1 MRVGLSVDGCNLYYR
16 ARALCGRST
25 PGWRWLDVRA
35 LGRRLVVR
43 SKWTEASVERVVHC
57 TARVSGT
64 EGQTGQHDQDTYLR
78 ALREHG
84 SADVIAMGTSVSR
97 VATAPL
103 AVADHRNRPVL
114 STSAWP
120 VQVRDADG
128 VDVPGATFM
137 VSVARREE
145 KGSDVDVAS
154 HMLIDVLE
162 RRVDAV
168 VVISNDSDLAF
179 PVDFARTRVPVGL
192 VDPTPGYTAGKLCGD
207 TDDGAGGHWWSSL
220 HQADLLSTQLPAV
233 VGRLRRPEGW

>member
-1 MRVGLSVDGCNLYYR
+1 
-16 ARALCGRST
+16 
-25 PGWRWLDVRA
+25 
-35 LGRRLVVR
+35 
-43 SKWTEASVERVVHC
+43 
-57 TARVSGT
+57 
-64 EGQTGQHDQDTYLR
+64 
-78 ALREHG
+78 
-84 SADVIAMGTSVSR
+84 MGTSVSR

-154 HMLIDVLE
+154 HMLIHVLE

-168 VVISNDSDLAF
+168 VNISDDSDLAF
-179 PVDFARTRVPVGL
+179 PVDSARTRVPVGL
-192 VDPTPGYTAGKLCGD
+192 VDPTPGYTAGKLRSD

-233 VGRLRRPEGW
+233 VGRLRRPEGWRGAGLATRCVVCCLHTTRRLWRRVSSSGGARRTTCRVSPARGPRARGRPASVAAGPP